1 MDKKGSSWCSK
12 KLKKCS
18 KDSIAAKCEL
28 TCGACGASAPPPP
41 DCGNFED
48 KKGDTWCGKKTKTA
62 KKYSK
67 FCTSGKAKKCEATC
81 CQPYE

>member
-1 MDKKGSSWCSK
+1 M
-12 KLKKCS
+12 
-18 KDSIAAKCEL
+18 
-28 TCGACGASAPPPP
+28 ASRWATR
-41 DCGNFED
+41 DY

-67 FCTSGKAKKCEATC
+67 FCPSGKAKKCEATC